1 MERRGRGKMGGV
13 GEGKKKTGNCLA
25 GEASSAMVG
34 AVGDEGQNCGPDDVS
49 EDPDG
54 GR

>member
-1 MERRGRGKMGGV
+1 MERRGRGKMGVV

-34 AVGDEGQNCGPDDVS
+34 AVGDEGQDCGPDDVS